1 MRHSCLQLKMLSVVK
16 GIEVE
21 NHSKEDTN
29 TKLLYFEYI
38 LSQNMYMYKGNTS

>member
-21 NHSKEDTN
+21 NHSNEDTN

-38 LSQNMYMYKGNTS
+38 SQNMYMYKGNT

>member
-1 MRHSCLQLKMLSVVK
+1 MQHSCLQLKMLSVVK

-21 NHSKEDTN
+21 NHSKEDAN

-38 LSQNMYMYKGNTS
+38 SQSMNKRNTS